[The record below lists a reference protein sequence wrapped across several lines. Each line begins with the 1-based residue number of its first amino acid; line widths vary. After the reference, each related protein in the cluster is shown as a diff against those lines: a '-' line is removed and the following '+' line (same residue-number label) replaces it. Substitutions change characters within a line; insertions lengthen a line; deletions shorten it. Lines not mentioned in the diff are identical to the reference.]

1 MWISLYNND
10 YQTEKTE
17 ELSFLLLASK
27 RLLYFSRN
35 LDISLFKGY
44 PIKL

>member
-1 MWISLYNND
+1 MYNND
-10 YQTEKTE
+10 YQAEKTVL
-17 ELSFLLLASK
+17 LSFLLLASK
-27 RLLYFSRN
+27 CFLYFSRN